1 MKSLMLSG
9 VLMLAISF
17 SCLGMDLSGISDNNG
32 VLTIN
37 IDPAIT
43 GDEYVAASVAT
54 NTTASTIVRV
64 FSIETLGENPG
75 PHADVLL
82 TASRDPDFAIRIA
95 AAKALVGCDPDA
107 AVRTA
112 KGIVQQ
118 LSTAQPAFQGDYLYG
133 LEAAALLA
141 KLNDPSGFEFVANRL
156 EHADFSAEKV
166 MALAYLPDFQVVNK
180 ASATEAILT
189 FIETTVSLL
198 EQSNAAEKHEAE
210 ILLPKAFNAL
220 YRLQAIEAIPR
231 LKAIIPLL
239 NEHLQNNIQY
249 YIQKLEALSIE
260 PLDLNEPRKEG
271 VID

>member
-1 MKSLMLSG
+1 MKSLMLAG

-37 IDPAIT
+37 IDPDIT

-54 NTTASTIVRV
+54 NTAASTIVRV
-64 FSIETLGENPG
+64 FGIETLGKNPR

-82 TASRDPDFAIRIA
+82 TASCDPDFAIRIA
-95 AAKALVGCDPDA
+95 SAKALVGCDPYA
-107 AVRTA
+107 AARTA
-112 KGIVQQ
+112 KGIIQQ
-118 LSTAQPAFQGDYLYG
+118 LSTTPPALQGDYLYG

-166 MALAYLPDFQVVNK
+166 MALAYLPDFQALNK

-198 EQSNAAEKHEAE
+198 EQSNTAEKHGAE
-210 ILLPKAFNAL
+210 VLLPKAFNAL
-220 YRLQAIEAIPR
+220 YRLQAIESIPR
-231 LKAIIPLL
+231 LRAIIPLL
-239 NEHLQNNIQY
+239 NDHLQKNLQYHIQR
-249 YIQKLEALSIE
+249 LEALPIE
-260 PLDLNEPRKEG
+260 SLDLSEPKKEG
-271 VID
+271 VTD